1 MNSRLS
7 AAKSISKVIVSGKAS
22 MLGQALTDNEFTV
35 DSRSVGSVIGPLKV
49 DVKGPLRSK
58 TQVDI
63 KDNENGTYNI
73 LYKPTTPGMYT
84 MDIKIAEQ
92 HIPDSPLIIK
102 VM

>member
-1 MNSRLS
+1 
-7 AAKSISKVIVSGKAS
+7 